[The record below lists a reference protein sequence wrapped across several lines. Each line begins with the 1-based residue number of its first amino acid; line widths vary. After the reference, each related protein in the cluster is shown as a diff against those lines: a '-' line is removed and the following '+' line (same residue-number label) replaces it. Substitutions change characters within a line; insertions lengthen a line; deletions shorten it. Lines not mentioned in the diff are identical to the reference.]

1 MQEIKKLE
9 MRIKNA
15 NLWKSP
21 EIRLTREDAVSLLQE
36 IKTLEN
42 AAPEIEYVKDEMN
55 IVFTSLDGGA
65 F

>member
-1 MQEIKKLE
+1 